1 MHDQVVVDTPV
12 RPHHTKL
19 QMLLYENELY
29 EKERKDLEG
38 SRVEGTFHINL
49 FMLH

>member
-1 MHDQVVVDTPV
+1 MYPPSDPSGLSGCLIEKE
-12 RPHHTKL
+12 R
-19 QMLLYENELY
+19 N